1 MPLPGSERIALLAQC
16 LTICTRRSIHLV
28 LDRIDPIQGIWRF
41 YPLMIERDL
50 SGTVRLVRDR
60 GRIGSSGQEF
70 AEIYAD
76 EIAAGEALEAVA
88 R

>member
-1 MPLPGSERIALLAQC
+1 MPSARKRAYC
-16 LTICTRRSIHLV
+16 STRAVPDNLHSPIHLV
-28 LDRIDPIQGIWRF
+28 LDRIDPILGIWRF

-76 EIAAGEALEAVA
+76 EIAA
-88 R
+88 RSRRS